1 MPEVD
6 SSAVTAGSPASAL
19 AILVDQHWARSVE
32 AAVAQR
38 MPGLEIVTDLDTIV
52 LSSVAYL
59 ATWNPP
65 PGTFSKLRR
74 LRLVC
79 SSGAG
84 VEKLIEADDLP
95 ASIPIVRTVDPAT
108 NAGVAQYVAYMLLR
122 WFREFDRYEQQQ
134 RERCWQRHPVRAAA
148 ATTVGILGLGSLGRD
163 VARAALALGFRVV
176 GWSRSQHDMPGVE
189 CHVGAAGLSA
199 CLRQS
204 DCLVCLLPQTPQT
217 LALLDRNALEQLP
230 AGAYVINVAR
240 GGLVVTADL
249 LALIDA
255 GHLSGAALDV
265 HVREPLPAADPLW
278 THPRVTVTPHVASH
292 TTAQVLAE
300 QLCDNIE
307 RLRRGQPLRN
317 CVDRQRG
324 Y

>member
-1 MPEVD
+1 MD
-6 SSAVTAGSPASAL
+6 SSAVAVANPASAL
-19 AILVDQHWARSVE
+19 AILVDPHWARSVA

-38 MPGLEIVTDLDTIV
+38 MPGLEVVTDLDTIDP
-52 LSSVAYL
+52 SSVAYL

-65 PGTFSKLRR
+65 PGTFSKLRH
-74 LRLVC
+74 LQLVC

-84 VEKLIEADDLP
+84 AEKLIEAEDLP

-108 NAGVAQYVAYMLLR
+108 NAGVAQYVTYMLLR
-122 WFREFDRYEQQQ
+122 QFRGFARYEVQQ
-134 RERCWQRHPVRAAA
+134 RERCWQRHPVPAAGG
-148 ATTVGILGLGSLGRD
+148 TTVGILGLGSLGRD
-163 VARAALALGFRVV
+163 VARVALALGFRVA
-176 GWSRSQHDMPGVE
+176 GWSRSPRDVSGVE
-189 CHVGAAGLSA
+189 CHVGEAGLSA
-199 CLRQS
+199 CLRRS
-204 DCLVCLLPQTPQT
+204 DCLVCVLPQTPQT
-217 LALLDRNALEQLP
+217 LGLLDRRALEQLP
-230 AGAYVINVAR
+230 THAYVINVAR

-265 HVREPLPAADPLW
+265 HVREPLPSDDPLW
-278 THPRVTVTPHVASH
+278 THPRVTVTPHIASH
-292 TTAQVLAE
+292 TTAQALAE

-307 RLRRGQPLRN
+307 RLRRGQALRN